1 MLKITKGLKTFI
13 EEGVSTY
20 TDDRG
25 NDYVRVKIGDED
37 FCIAPYDYTEDDD
50 DAFKWN
56 HVMTLLEAEDLE
68 LPTKQQVEIYKE
80 HIDDI
85 NDRLKEIGGEA
96 LKKKWYWTSTEHG
109 VEQVWAY
116 MGDNCHF
123 NVFPKNS
130 LFFKVRTV
138 INLQ

>member
-1 MLKITKGLKTFI
+1 MLKITKGLKQFV
-13 EEGVSTY
+13 ENGVSTY
-20 TDDRG
+20 TDARG
-25 NDYVRVKIGDED
+25 DDYVRVKVGRED
-37 FCIAPYDYTEDDD
+37 FCIAAHDYVEDDK

-85 NDRLKEIGGEA
+85 NDRLEDIGGDA
-96 LKKKWYWTSTEHG
+96 LSNDWYWTTTKEDANY
-109 VEQVWAY
+109 VWAY

-123 NVFPKNS
+123 NIFPKNS